1 LFSLKEYR
9 VQNDRLIDLL
19 PWAALVA
26 PSVILNKDGSFQQTL
41 RFRGPDLQSSSEQQL
56 VAAMARLNNVLK
68 RLGSSWALFVEARRD
83 HSLDYTDESEL
94 HFPDVASH
102 LLDLERRQSFEGEG
116 EHYESHYYITFQCL
130 APTAA
135 EGKAA
140 SIFVKSSKKNITEDE
155 IVYKKSLQDFI
166 GQVLRF
172 YDILRDFMYTVEI
185 LNDSQTLTYLHSCIS
200 NRAHQVAVPDQPMYL
215 DAYIADTDFYG
226 GIAPK
231 LGDKYLK
238 TITVL
243 SFPGASMPAMLDQL
257 NHLPISY
264 RWVTRFLPI
273 DKLEAEGLIK
283 KYRKQWFAKRKG
295 LLTLLSETLSK
306 SESAMSDTAAV
317 QKSADADQ
325 AYQILSDD
333 QVSYGYYTAT
343 ITVSDEDP
351 KKAEGKI
358 REVMRVING
367 MGFTCVEEKLNAV
380 DAWVSSLPGQ
390 AYANVRMPLLHTL
403 NLSHMLPFSSPW
415 AGPEIN
421 SHFKAPVL
429 FHAKTLGNTPFRF
442 SNHIGDVG
450 HQLVIGPTGAGKSVL
465 LNFMACQFLKY
476 KDAYVVIFDQ
486 GGSFLASTRCVN
498 GEYYEIGDPDEL
510 IFQPLRNIDQKEELI
525 WAMDWILGL
534 LIGQN
539 IDINPERKGLLWDA
553 LNNLKDVPV
562 EQRTLSGLQAFVQD
576 EDVREALNIYVIGGA
591 YGELLDAVTKDISY
605 HNWQCFEMTR
615 LLATPEVIPPVLDYI
630 FHNLEKKF
638 DGRPV
643 LLVLD
648 EGWAFLDHP
657 LFLNKIKEWM
667 KTLRKKNVSVIF
679 ATQSIDDL
687 LNSNIS
693 TVMLESC
700 LSRVF
705 LPNDRALEPKS
716 KASYESLGLNDQQ
729 IHIIAHS
736 QPKAQYYFESQKGN
750 SLFEL
755 GLGDLA
761 LSICGTSR
769 PQEQK
774 KVKSLF
780 KKHKKS
786 NIDFLKAFFQEKG
799 LLSWVDLINSME
811 NIDINKPGRLD
822 KGAGDRDIGEDD

>member
-1 LFSLKEYR
+1 MFSLKEYR

-19 PWAALVA
+19 PWAALIA

-41 RFRGPDLQSSSEQQL
+41 RFRGPDLQSSSEHQL
-56 VAAMARLNNVLK
+56 VSAMARLNNVLK
-68 RLGSSWALFVEARRD
+68 RLGSGWALFVEARRD
-83 HSLDYTDESEL
+83 HSLAYTDEKEL
-94 HFPDVASH
+94 YFPDVASQ
-102 LLDLERRQSFEGEG
+102 LIDLERRQSFEGEG
-116 EHYESHYYITFQCL
+116 EHYESNYYITFQYL
-130 APTAA
+130 PPTDTK
-135 EGKAA
+135 GKAGGVFIQ
-140 SIFVKSSKKNITEDE
+140 SNKSKSNSSGDIFS
-155 IVYKKSLQDFI
+155 YKKSLKEFTS
-166 GQVLRF
+166 QVARF

-185 LNDSQTLTYLHSCIS
+185 LSDSKTLSYLHSCVS
-200 NRAHQVAVPDQPMYL
+200 NTTQDLAVPENPMYL
-215 DAYIADTDFYG
+215 DSFIADTPLTG
-226 GIAPK
+226 GMSPK

-238 TITVL
+238 TVTVL
-243 SFPGASMPAMLDQL
+243 SFPASSMPAMLDQL

-264 RWVTRFLPI
+264 RWVTRFLPL

-295 LLTLLSETLSK
+295 LFTLLSETLSK

-317 QKSADADQ
+317 QKSQDADQ

-343 ITVSDEDP
+343 ITVSDSDP
-351 KKAEGKI
+351 EIAEGKI
-358 REVMRVING
+358 REVMRVVNG
-367 MGFTCVEEKLNAV
+367 MGFTCIEEKLNAV
-380 DAWVSSLPGQ
+380 EAWVSSLPGQ

-421 SHFKAPVL
+421 SHLKAPVL
-429 FHAKTLGNTPFRF
+429 FYAKTLGNTPFRF
-442 SNHIGDVG
+442 SNHISDVG

-498 GEYYEIGDPDEL
+498 GEYYEIGDPNEL
-510 IFQPLRNIDQKEELI
+510 IFQPLRNINDKSEII
-525 WAMDWILGL
+525 WAMDWVIGL
-534 LIGQN
+534 LEGQKVQ
-539 IDINPERKGLLWDA
+539 INPERKSLLWDA
-553 LNNLKDVPV
+553 LNSLKEVPV

-576 EDVREALNIYVIGGA
+576 DAIREALNIYVVGGA
-591 YGELLDAVTKDISY
+591 YGELLDAVATDIRF
-605 HNWQCFEMTR
+605 HNWQCFEMTK

-643 LLVLD
+643 FLVLD

-657 LFLNKIKEWM
+657 LFLNKIKAWL

-693 TVMLESC
+693 AVMLESC

-716 KASYESLGLNDQQ
+716 RASYESLGLNDQQ
-729 IHIIAHS
+729 IHIIAHA
-736 QPKAQYYFESQKGN
+736 QPKSQYYFESQKGN
-750 SLFEL
+750 ALFEL
-755 GLGDLA
+755 GLGDLS
-761 LSICGTSR
+761 LSICGSSR
-769 PQEQK
+769 PKDQK
-774 KVKSLF
+774 QVKSLYE
-780 KKHKKS
+780 KNK
-786 NIDFLKAFFQEKG
+786 NYIDFLKAFMKEKG
-799 LLSWVDLINSME
+799 LFVWVDLIDSIMQSNIHNS
-811 NIDINKPGRLD
+811 NITKYG
-822 KGAGDRDIGEDD
+822 GDRHE